1 MSDLRGKLK
10 AGRTIWCVGVYDSL
24 SAKVAEAAGF
34 DAVMTGGFGVTASL
48 LGMPDLELLSLA
60 ENVAV
65 VSRVSQAIAVPVV
78 ADIDTGYGNTVN
90 VWRAVREFRSAGAQA
105 VIIEDQVSPKRCAA
119 CVDET
124 VLVPIDEAAAKIR
137 AARDAAAGEM
147 IIIARTDAFD
157 PREAHARALAYVDA
171 GADLIQPVSKT
182 FSSYD
187 ELAQLRRE
195 CDRPLSIQILGWL
208 EGLQP
213 AAISEIAGLAT
224 FSLVPLMTATA
235 ALMRNLKF
243 LRESLSC
250 QALPNER
257 TSLDEFKEFI
267 GFNDLIEEHRKY
279 AC

>member
-1 MSDLRGKLK
+1 MQRALGEPH
-10 AGRTIWCVGVYDSL
+10 VEVH
-24 SAKVAEAAGF
+24 AEAVERFADPLQTGLAG
-34 DAVMTGGFGVTASL
+34 L
-48 LGMPDLELLSLA
+48 RRELLDVISESPQPWFGSTL
-60 ENVAV
+60 
-65 VSRVSQAIAVPVV
+65 IAPMLDV
-78 ADIDTGYGNTVN
+78 G
-90 VWRAVREFRSAGAQA
+90 Q
-105 VIIEDQVSPKRCAA
+105 
-119 CVDET
+119 
-124 VLVPIDEAAAKIR
+124 DEALRLI
-137 AARDAAAGEM
+137 
-147 IIIARTDAFD
+147 
-157 PREAHARALAYVDA
+157 DA